1 MMIIITV
8 ITVILTIMLIT
19 VRILIMMII
28 RILTSIVSTSIHKI
42 VFVSRMRCRSDG
54 CRLVKYL

>member
-8 ITVILTIMLIT
+8 ITIIIMLIT

-28 RILTSIVSTSIHKI
+28 RIFTSLVSTRIHKI
-42 VFVSRMRCRSDG
+42 VFVRRMRCRSDG